1 MGIKMLNKFLKRH
14 IPQVFKQVPFS
25 EYTNKKIAID
35 VNLYLYY
42 FKCLNGDDWLN
53 RFYYMITTFNRYNIH
68 CIYIYDTRAP
78 KEKFVKQQD
87 RKQRKNNAKGK
98 IETIKADLELF
109 EQNNETSDLLNNIMK
124 KYSHRM
130 LVPTINKD
138 VIMSEI
144 KRLEIQTIGIS
155 YEEILSSKR
164 LLGLMNI
171 SYVDSN
177 TEAETLCS
185 YMCVY
190 NQVDAVLSN
199 DTDVLAYGAP
209 RFITQLNLNNETFV
223 EVKFE
228 EILSTLDFTKDQFL
242 DFCIMCGT
250 DYNKNIYRI
259 GVENAFKYIKKFIS
273 IEEAL
278 KEINKKYPKSD
289 SGVLNYVRVREIF
302 SIPEELPTYHI
313 NDITPVDFLK
323 IQNFFRELKEK
334 NNLLQ
339 NNSQK

>member
-14 IPQVFKQVPFS
+14 IPQVFKQVSFS

-78 KEKFVKQQD
+78 KEKFIKQQD
-87 RKQRKNNAKGK
+87 RKQRKNNAKDK
-98 IETIKADLELF
+98 IEMIKTDLESF
-109 EQNNETSDLLNNIMK
+109 EKNNQISDLLSNIMK
-124 KYSHRM
+124 KYSHRE
-130 LVPTINKD
+130 LIPTINKE
-138 VIMSEI
+138 VILSEI

-155 YEEILSSKR
+155 YEEVLASKK
-164 LLGLMNI
+164 LLALMNI
-171 SYVDSN
+171 SYVDSSN
-177 TEAETLCS
+177 EAETLCS
-185 YMCVY
+185 YMCIY

-209 RFITQLNLNNETFV
+209 TFLTQLNLNSETFI
-223 EVKFE
+223 ELNFT
-228 EILSTLDFTKDQFL
+228 EILNTLEFTKDQFL

-259 GVENAFKYIKKFIS
+259 GVENAFKYIKKFKS

-289 SGVLNYVRVREIF
+289 SNVLNYVRVREIF
-302 SIPEELPTYHI
+302 SIPNELPLYHI
-313 NDITPVDFLK
+313 NEITPVDTFK
-323 IQNFFRELKEK
+323 IQSFFSELKSK
-334 NNLLQ
+334 
-339 NNSQK
+339 K